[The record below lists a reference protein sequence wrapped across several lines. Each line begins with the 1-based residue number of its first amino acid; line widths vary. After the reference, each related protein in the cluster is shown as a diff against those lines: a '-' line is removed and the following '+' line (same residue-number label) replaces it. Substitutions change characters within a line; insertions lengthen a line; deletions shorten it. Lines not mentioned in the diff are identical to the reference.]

1 MCFIRWWWLRWRRVC
16 YTFVIVRP
24 TFKMKIIRTNACF
37 LLEFTTHRVLSHFI
51 ALYWCICRMFTAK
64 YLLLLFYNGRSAISE
79 WTRSMRKTRRRTN
92 ERHYELLV
100 LENNFHELLT
110 ARKKRKTTMWAINLW
125 RPFRHDN
132 ISLWGMRCTLM
143 WVA

>member
-1 MCFIRWWWLRWRRVC
+1 MSYVYREIFTV
-16 YTFVIVRP
+16 VIFFFSV
-24 TFKMKIIRTNACF
+24 
-37 LLEFTTHRVLSHFI
+37 
-51 ALYWCICRMFTAK
+51 Y
-64 YLLLLFYNGRSAISE
+64 GRSATSE
-79 WTRSMRKTRRRTN
+79 CTQHAKDSTRRTN

-132 ISLWGMRCTLM
+132 ISL
-143 WVA
+143 